1 MRYGSDVIPMGHRT
15 YLKAKA
21 GGDNSMFGKAGRTET
36 VEVRAGRGPDGM
48 VKPTL
53 VEPQCPNCKQYR
65 SDTTVDIRRPPE
77 PWRTRS
83 QEGTWGLLVSPRQHV
98 PDGQGRSTTTPR
110 ARTGHLQPSYRP
122 SRTEHGI
129 AYGARALGQRSRR
142 SSPRSGKPATWR
154 RAAGELDRLS
164 WRYV

>member
-1 MRYGSDVIPMGHRT
+1 MGHRT

-48 VKPTL
+48 VKATL

-77 PWRTRS
+77 PVEIARVPTVTRPGRAGS
-83 QEGTWGLLVSPRQHV
+83 KSNDPKGTNGAP
-98 PDGQGRSTTTPR
+98 TTILIVPR
-110 ARTGHLQPSYRP
+110 ARNAGLPTGREP
-122 SRTEHGI
+122 
-129 AYGARALGQRSRR
+129 
-142 SSPRSGKPATWR
+142 
-154 RAAGELDRLS
+154 
-164 WRYV
+164 